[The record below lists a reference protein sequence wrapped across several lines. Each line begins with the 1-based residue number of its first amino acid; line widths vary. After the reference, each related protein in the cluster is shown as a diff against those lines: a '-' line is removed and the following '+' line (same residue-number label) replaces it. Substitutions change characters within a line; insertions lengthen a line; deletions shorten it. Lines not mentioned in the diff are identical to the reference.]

1 MVVVTS
7 MLAANKQLA
16 AATFRQQQALLRASD
31 ERARLVREMLGGIKA
46 IKLQASE
53 LRVDLVRVR
62 VWVRVS

>member
-1 MVVVTS
+1 

-16 AATFRQQQALLRASD
+16 AATFRQQQQQLRASD
-31 ERARLVREMLGGIKA
+31 ERARLVRELLGGIKA